1 MKELTDHDATSGQ
14 PIAVIG
20 MSCRFPGA
28 RNIDEFWNNL
38 CRGVTSV
45 STFDRETLRRNGV
58 PQTLFEDPA
67 YIPKACVIDDI
78 DRFDAAFFGFSP
90 QEAALLDP
98 QQRIFLEC
106 AWEALES
113 AGHPPGTNG
122 ARTGVYAG
130 TRLSTYL
137 YGLSSVPYV
146 NAGDPRH
153 FLELLGNDKD
163 YLASR
168 VSYKL
173 NLKGPSITV
182 QTACSTSLVAAHLAC
197 ESLRRGETDMAVA
210 GGAAILVPQRI
221 GFLHH
226 DGMIL
231 SPDGCCRP
239 FDARANGT
247 TFGNGAGVVVLKRLE
262 DALAEGD
269 TIWAVIKGSAVNN
282 DGGRKAGYTAPGM
295 EGQMAVIWEAL
306 ARSQVHPE
314 TIDYLEAHGTGTPL
328 GDPVEVEAAARV
340 YREFTDKRQY
350 CRLGAVK
357 ANIGHLDAAAG
368 VASLIKTVLALRH
381 AAIPPNPTFSAPN
394 PAIAFSRTPFM
405 VNTELAPWPRNGTPR
420 RAGVSSFG
428 IGGTNAHC
436 ILEEAPPRP
445 AAARPAAQSDLMV
458 LSARDAKTLAVLAS
472 RHAEALDVTG
482 APDLASIC
490 CTSRLGRAHFPHRL
504 ALRAHD
510 SAELKRRLAAFAA
523 ARPASGPRRTTFRPV
538 FLFTGQGAQYTG
550 MGQEL
555 YEAFPEFRRHLDACA
570 RKLGP
575 WLDVLLTDLLFAPE
589 HGERLGQTAYT
600 QPALFALEYALAA
613 CWMEWG
619 VKPAAMLGHS
629 LGEYVAACLAGV
641 FSLDDAL
648 GLVVR
653 RARLMHDLPAS
664 GAMTAV
670 FAAPDDV
677 KDLLAGLGGRL
688 AVAVVNGPGNVVVSG
703 PRQDLDALAAVLDGQ
718 GIGWRALA
726 VSQAFHSPCMDP
738 ILDAFEACFAD
749 VALHAPKIPYV
760 SNLTGAFAESGQIAA
775 PGYWRR
781 HLRETVRFA
790 SGLET
795 LLDAGLTD
803 LLEIGP
809 HPVLSQLAGQC
820 AGVRPIRC
828 LASMRRGAPQRDQL
842 LDALGEAYAAGAG
855 IAWEAVGGLPSD
867 AGRVPLPTYPF
878 ARTRH
883 WAAAGLPDRR
893 PLACADDADDLI
905 RLTVWTQAA
914 MPEVAAAAAGKWFL
928 ETGRPDQGRPMAL
941 LPALPGDAAA
951 IPPDTDGILFVL
963 ADDGGVPSRDWSAPD
978 AAALHALTRR
988 IRHLAATAPARVRLV
1003 FATSGARARTDEA
1016 VAPGQAALWGIVQ
1029 TVRQEHP
1036 GRDIRLLDIG
1046 LPQAGGMPDI
1056 PLGLLLADALP
1067 AQALLRE
1074 QGLFIQRFERAA
1086 LASRVPA
1093 PLRRDATYLV
1103 TGGTGGLGLAL
1114 AQWLAFSGA
1123 RHILLVSRNTPAA
1136 GPQAVMDALAAQGID
1151 IRHRTC
1157 DVGDAAAVRELFA
1170 AGEPDSPPIRGV
1182 FHLASTTG
1190 DAPLEGFARTLAAKA
1205 DAAGHLHANAG
1216 ELELF
1221 VLFSSIAALHGSPGH
1236 AAYSAA
1242 NACLDALA
1250 AHRLA
1255 RGLPVTCIDWGP
1267 WDAGMTTRPG
1277 VKEALA
1283 AAGIRPLAPRR
1294 ALAALARLLGS
1305 GISRAVVLDA
1315 DDVAGESRPAK
1326 TAHAPAKNHAP
1337 AATSQHA
1344 LLDDAKALESYL
1356 AGQIRAALKLSGD
1369 TPGRD
1374 DDLIAL
1380 GLDSLMF
1387 LTLSQAISRALGVRV
1402 GPGELF
1408 AHATIS
1414 RLARRVRELA
1424 DRKEA
1429 APAALPA
1436 PIRAEAGGSQAPFE
1450 LTDIQY
1456 AYWIGRTDAVELGR
1470 VACHTYF
1477 ELDIPD
1483 LDLKRFALAWNRL
1496 IARHAMLR
1504 CYFLAEGMQRILD
1517 AAPPYI
1523 IEAEDLRELPQNEA
1537 RARLLKTRETMSH
1550 LVHQAWKWPLFEIRA
1565 SLLSGKTT
1573 RVHVSFDLL
1582 IADFHSI
1589 TILMRELKRFYEDDE
1604 PDLPELRFTFQDYI
1618 RHEEQARL
1626 EPSFQAARQYWADRL
1641 ESLPPAP
1648 PLPLARRLSDLPA
1661 PRFSRFAASLPRER
1675 WEALKAKAA
1684 GNGLTPSCLLLA
1696 VYAEVLAVWSGSARF
1711 CINLT
1716 LFNRRDHHPQV
1727 NDIVGDFTSITLLE
1741 VDRAPQTIF
1750 LERARSLQAQF
1761 WRDME
1766 HREYSGVRVIRDRNA
1781 RGGGGPGATMP
1792 VVFTANISG
1801 GAVNQLDALMG
1812 ELVHS
1817 ESQTPQVWLDHQV
1830 FEQHGTLAIMWDHVA
1845 DLFPQGMVQ
1854 AMFHANAALL
1864 DRLAVSDD
1872 AWNETAPCRLPR
1884 TQRRVRDEANATM
1897 APVAEATLHGLF
1909 LRQLDRHGSRL
1920 AISQGRKF
1928 FTYEGLAI
1936 RAAALADSLVRQ
1948 GCGRGGMVGV
1958 SMRKGWEQ
1966 VVAVLGI
1973 LFAGA
1978 AFVPI
1983 SPDLPA
1989 KRRHELARQADLR
2002 AVVVQEGAGDET
2014 WPEGCRRMVVTAAP
2028 SGSRPPL
2035 PEIATAPEDLAYVI
2049 FTSGSTGQPKGV
2061 MISHQSAV
2069 NTLLDVNSRFK
2080 VRETDSLLALSDLSF
2095 DLAIYDIFG
2104 ALAAGAAVVMPD
2116 ADGVRDP
2123 EHWRDVMFRAGTTI
2137 WNSAPALMGMLVEYA
2152 EASGRGLPPSLR
2164 LALLSGDWI
2173 PTDLPGRIRA
2183 LAPHCRVIS
2192 LGGATEASIW
2202 SILHPVVPQDAAR
2215 PSIPYGRP
2223 MRNQRFHVLDRDLHD
2238 CPDWTPGS
2246 LYIEGL
2252 GLAQGYLDDPGKTA
2266 ASFITHPVTG
2276 ARLYKTGDL
2285 GRYRDDGCLEFLGRE
2300 DYQVKIRGHRIEPG
2314 EIEAALNSHPEVSAS
2329 VVVPVGRAGEG
2340 LRLVA
2345 YVRTDMDH
2353 HGLAAALSAHLAA
2366 RLPAAMLPA
2375 AYVGLAA
2382 LPVTDN
2388 GKLDRKALPPPP
2400 LTSETVGGPPA
2411 APVTAAE
2418 RALAGLWEELLG
2430 RTGVGTNEDFFAI
2443 GGDSLLAA
2451 RLVLRIRKAFD
2462 RDLPLAA
2469 LFETPTIVG
2478 LARRLERQSADQNG
2492 PVPLARPAELD
2503 RLARLPDDVVPRK
2516 PAGPLSPDRET
2527 VLLTGATGFL
2537 GAALLEALL
2546 EADKAP
2552 VCCLLRC
2559 RDEQDGRER
2568 LQRVLGER
2576 GLAAMPTLSRLTVVP
2591 GNLERPRLGLD
2602 EADFAALARRISRVI
2617 HCGARVQ
2624 YAYPYQNLAAANV
2637 NGTME
2642 ALRLACLGGADVRF
2656 LFVSTSAVIA
2666 PAGASGRCVTDETPL
2681 LHDGTLAG
2689 GYPQTKWVAER
2700 LCRLA
2705 ADRGLPVTVI
2715 RPGTLWG
2722 DSRTGHC
2729 NRDDFPSRLAE
2740 ACREIGCAPD
2750 IDARVSILP
2759 VDLAARAALT
2769 LFARDDAPGATWNLL
2784 NPEMA
2789 DFAAVVAMTNQ
2800 AVPLAVVPY
2809 ETWRARL
2816 AEACAAAPD
2825 NRLTALLPLMPPAKD
2840 QLPRPATWDLNRL
2853 KAALSQAGITLP
2865 VTDAAYVARCLDR
2878 LRHDPQPY

>member
-1 MKELTDHDATSGQ
+1 M
-14 PIAVIG
+14 
-20 MSCRFPGA
+20 
-28 RNIDEFWNNL
+28 
-38 CRGVTSV
+38 
-45 STFDRETLRRNGV
+45 
-58 PQTLFEDPA
+58 
-67 YIPKACVIDDI
+67 
-78 DRFDAAFFGFSP
+78 
-90 QEAALLDP
+90 
-98 QQRIFLEC
+98 
-106 AWEALES
+106 
-113 AGHPPGTNG
+113 
-122 ARTGVYAG
+122 
-130 TRLSTYL
+130 
-137 YGLSSVPYV
+137 
-146 NAGDPRH
+146 
-153 FLELLGNDKD
+153 
-163 YLASR
+163 
-168 VSYKL
+168 
-173 NLKGPSITV
+173 
-182 QTACSTSLVAAHLAC
+182 
-197 ESLRRGETDMAVA
+197 
-210 GGAAILVPQRI
+210 
-221 GFLHH
+221 
-226 DGMIL
+226 
-231 SPDGCCRP
+231 
-239 FDARANGT
+239 
-247 TFGNGAGVVVLKRLE
+247 
-262 DALAEGD
+262 
-269 TIWAVIKGSAVNN
+269 
-282 DGGRKAGYTAPGM
+282 
-295 EGQMAVIWEAL
+295 
-306 ARSQVHPE
+306 
-314 TIDYLEAHGTGTPL
+314 
-328 GDPVEVEAAARV
+328 
-340 YREFTDKRQY
+340 
-350 CRLGAVK
+350 
-357 ANIGHLDAAAG
+357 
-368 VASLIKTVLALRH
+368 ASLIKTVLALRH
-381 AAIPPNPTFSAPN
+381 DAIPPNPTFSAPN
-394 PAIAFSRTPFM
+394 PAIAFSRTPFE
-405 VNTELAPWPRNGTPR
+405 VNTELVPWPRNGTPR

-445 AAARPAAQSDLMV
+445 AAARPAPQSDLMV
-458 LSARDAKTLAVLAS
+458 LSARDAKSLAVLAG
-472 RHAEALDVTG
+472 RHAEALDVEN
-482 APDLASIC
+482 APDLAAIC
-490 CTSRLGRAHFPHRL
+490 CTARQGRAHFPHRL
-504 ALRAHD
+504 ALRTQNPAD
-510 SAELKRRLAAFAA
+510 LKRRLAAFAA
-523 ARPASGPRRTTFRPV
+523 VRPSSEPRRAPFRPV

-555 YEAFPEFRRHLDACA
+555 YETFPEFRRHLDACA
-570 RKLGP
+570 RKLAP
-575 WLDVLLTDLLFAPE
+575 WLDVFLTDLLFAPE
-589 HGERLGQTAYT
+589 HGRRLGQAAYT

-653 RARLMHDLPAS
+653 RARLMHDLPDA
-664 GAMTAV
+664 GAMAAV
-670 FAAPDDV
+670 FAAPGAV
-677 KDLLAGLGGRL
+677 EGLLTGLDGRL
-688 AVAVVNGPGNVVVSG
+688 ALAVVNAPGNVVVSG
-703 PRQDLDALAAVLDGQ
+703 PRQDMDAFAAILDGQ

-738 ILDAFEACFAD
+738 ILDAFEACFAGIT
-749 VALHAPKIPYV
+749 LHAPHTPCV
-760 SNLTGAFAESGQIAA
+760 SNLTGAFAEAGQIAT

-828 LASMRRGAPQRDQL
+828 MASMRRGLSQRDQL
-842 LDALGEAYAAGAG
+842 LDALGEAYAAGG
-855 IAWEAVGGLPSD
+855 DIAWEAVGGLPSD

-883 WAAAGLPDRR
+883 WAAAGLTDRQV
-893 PLACADDADDLI
+893 PASTDDADDLI
-905 RLTVWTQAA
+905 LLPVWDQAA
-914 MPEVAAAAAGKWFL
+914 MPETQAPTKGKWFL
-928 ETGRPDQGRPMAL
+928 QTDRPDQGFPMAL
-941 LPALPGDAAA
+941 LPALPGEGLSA

-963 ADDGGVPSRDWSAPD
+963 AGDGALPAGDWSAPD
-978 AAALHALTRR
+978 AAALHALTQR
-988 IRHLAATAPARVRLV
+988 IRHLAAAAPERTRLV
-1003 FATSGARARTDEA
+1003 FATAGARARPGES
-1016 VAPGQAALWGIVQ
+1016 VVPGQAALWGIVQ

-1036 GRDIRLLDIG
+1036 ERDIRLLDLG
-1046 LPQAGGMPDI
+1046 LPQAGRIMDL

-1067 AQALLRE
+1067 ERALLRE
-1074 QGLFIQRFERAA
+1074 QGLFVERLERAVPD
-1086 LASRVPA
+1086 SRA
-1093 PLRRDATYLV
+1093 PVSLRRDATYLV

-1123 RHILLVSRNTPAA
+1123 RHILLVSRNAPVA
-1136 GPQAVMDALAAQGID
+1136 GPRAVMDALAAQGID

-1157 DVGDAAAVRELFA
+1157 DVGDEAAVRELFA
-1170 AGEPDSPPIRGV
+1170 ARETDIPPIRGV

-1190 DAPLEGFARTLAAKA
+1190 DAPAQGFARTLAAKA
-1205 DAAGHLHANAG
+1205 AAAGHLHANAG
-1216 ELELF
+1216 ELDLF

-1255 RGLPVTCIDWGP
+1255 RGLPVLCIDWGA

-1283 AAGIRPLAPRR
+1283 AAGIRPIAPRR

-1305 GISRAVVLDA
+1305 DISQAVVMDA
-1315 DDVAGESRPAK
+1315 DDVARENR
-1326 TAHAPAKNHAP
+1326 TAQAGHAPP
-1337 AATSQHA
+1337 AGQEPEGTSRHA
-1344 LLDDAKALESYL
+1344 LLDDANALENYL
-1356 AGQIRAALKLSGD
+1356 AGQIRAALKLSED

-1387 LTLSQAISRALGVRV
+1387 LTLSQAISRTLGIRV

-1408 AHATIS
+1408 AHATIA
-1414 RLARRVRELA
+1414 RLAERVRELA
-1424 DRKEA
+1424 GRGED
-1429 APAALPA
+1429 APAPPPA
-1436 PIRAEAGGSQAPFE
+1436 PIRTEAGTSTEPFE

-1477 ELDIPD
+1477 ELEIPD
-1483 LDLKRFALAWNRL
+1483 LDLPRFGQAWNRL

-1504 CYFLAEGMQRILD
+1504 CFFLAEGMQRILD
-1517 AAPPYI
+1517 EVPPYM
-1523 IEAEDLRELPQNEA
+1523 IETEDLRELPESEV
-1537 RARLLKTRETMSH
+1537 RVRLLKTRETMSH
-1550 LVHQAWKWPLFEIRA
+1550 LVHHAWKWPLFEIRA
-1565 SLLSGKTT
+1565 SLLPGKAS

-1589 TILMRELKRFYEDDE
+1589 TILMRELKRFYEHDD
-1604 PDLPELRFTFQDYI
+1604 PALPELRFTFQDYI
-1618 RHEEQARL
+1618 RHEGQARL
-1626 EPSFQAARQYWADRL
+1626 EPSFEAARRYWADRL
-1641 ESLPPAP
+1641 DSLPPAP
-1648 PLPLARRLSDLPA
+1648 PLPLARRLSDIA
-1661 PRFSRFAASLPRER
+1661 VPRFSRFAASLPRQR

-1684 GNGLTPSCLLLA
+1684 RNGLTPSCLLLA
-1696 VYAEVLAVWSGSARF
+1696 VYAEVLAVWSGAARF

-1741 VDRAPQTIF
+1741 VDRAPQTTF

-1781 RGGGGPGATMP
+1781 RGGGPGATMP

-1801 GAVNQLDALMG
+1801 GAANQLDTLMG

-1845 DLFPQGMVQ
+1845 DLFPKGLVQ

-1864 DRLAVSDD
+1864 DRLAASENV
-1872 AWNETAPCRLPR
+1872 WNESAPCRLPR
-1884 TQRRVRDEANATM
+1884 TQRRTRDEANATE
-1897 APVAEATLHGLF
+1897 ALVASATLHGLF

-1920 AISQGRKF
+1920 AVSQGRKF
-1928 FTYEGLAI
+1928 FTYEGLAS
-1936 RAAALADSLVRQ
+1936 RVASLADSLAGQ

-1966 VVAVLGI
+1966 IVAVLGI

-1989 KRRHELARQADLR
+1989 KRRHELARQAGLR
-2002 AVVVQEGAGDET
+2002 AVVVQEGADDGT
-2014 WPEGCRRMVVTAAP
+2014 WPEECRRIAVTAPPA
-2028 SGSRPPL
+2028 GSRLPL
-2035 PEIATAPEDLAYVI
+2035 PEIVNTPDDLAYVI
-2049 FTSGSTGQPKGV
+2049 FTSGSTGRPKGV
-2061 MISHQSAV
+2061 MISHQGAV
-2069 NTLLDVNSRFK
+2069 NTLLDVNSRFTVGK
-2080 VRETDSLLALSDLSF
+2080 TDSLLALSDLSF

-2173 PTDLPGRIRA
+2173 PTDLPRRIRA
-2183 LAPHCRVIS
+2183 VAPNCRVIS

-2202 SILHPVVPQDAAR
+2202 SILHPVTPQDEDR

-2223 MRNQRFHVLDRDLHD
+2223 MRNQRFHVLDRGLND
-2238 CPDWTPGS
+2238 CPDWVPGG

-2252 GLAQGYLDDPGKTA
+2252 GLALGYLDDPGKTA
-2266 ASFITHPVTG
+2266 ASFITHPATG

-2285 GRYRDDGCLEFLGRE
+2285 GRYMDNGSLEFLGRE
-2300 DYQVKIRGHRIEPG
+2300 DFQVKIRGHRIEPG
-2314 EIEAALNSHPEVSAS
+2314 EIEAALNSHPGVSGS
-2329 VVVPVGRAGEG
+2329 VVVPVGRTGED

-2345 YVRTDMDH
+2345 YVRTAMDND
-2353 HGLAAALSAHLAA
+2353 GLAAALSAHLAA
-2366 RLPAAMLPA
+2366 RLPAYMLPA
-2375 AYVGLAA
+2375 AYVGLSA

-2388 GKLDRKALPPPP
+2388 GKIDRKALPPPP
-2400 LTSETVGGPPA
+2400 LAPETGGRPHA
-2411 APVTAAE
+2411 APATTTE

-2430 RTGVGTNEDFFAI
+2430 RTGIGTDEDFFAV

-2451 RLVLRIRKAFD
+2451 RLVLRVRKAFD

-2469 LFETPTIVG
+2469 LFEAPTIAG
-2478 LARRLERQSADQNG
+2478 LARRLERESIEQDG

-2516 PAGPLSPDRET
+2516 AAGPLSPDRET

-2546 EADKAP
+2546 EADEAP

-2559 RDEQDGRER
+2559 RDEQDGRKR
-2568 LQRVLGER
+2568 LQRVLRER
-2576 GLAAMPTLSRLTVVP
+2576 GLAAMPDPSRLIVIP
-2591 GNLERPRLGLD
+2591 GDLERPRLGL
-2602 EADFAALARRISRVI
+2602 EETDFAALARRIGRII

-2624 YAYPYQNLAAANV
+2624 YAYPYQSLAAANV
-2637 NGTME
+2637 DGTIE

-2666 PAGASGRCVTDETPL
+2666 PAGAPERPVTDETSL
-2681 LHDGTLAG
+2681 LHDGALAG

-2705 ADRGLPVTVI
+2705 ADRGLSVTVI

-2722 DSRTGHC
+2722 DSRTGYC

-2740 ACREIGCAPD
+2740 ACREIGCVPD
-2750 IDARVSILP
+2750 VDARVSILP
-2759 VDLAARAALT
+2759 VDLAARAALA
-2769 LFARDDAPGATWNLL
+2769 LFHRDNAPGATWNLL

-2789 DFAAVVAMTNQ
+2789 DFADIVASAGRAVS
-2800 AVPLAVVPY
+2800 LAVVPY

-2825 NRLTALLPLMPPAKD
+2825 NRLTALLPLMPPARD
-2840 QLPRPATWDLNRL
+2840 QLPRPAIWDLNRL
-2853 KAALSQAGITLP
+2853 KTALSQAGIALSAP
-2865 VTDAAYVARCLDR
+2865 DAGYVARCLDR
-2878 LRHDPQPY
+2878 LRHDPQP